1 MKHRGAL
8 RRWAAAAIAAMALID
23 TAIAA
28 DLPSKE
34 QPVLLSADEVSYD
47 RDLGVVTA
55 RGHVELSQGNRI
67 LLADTVSYN
76 ERSGTVAASGNV
88 SLLEP
93 NGDVAF
99 ANYVELTSDLKEG
112 VIRDIRAL
120 LSDGSRIAANG
131 ARRSGDTTEFAKAV
145 YSPCPLCAE
154 DPNSAAAMAAQSRAH
169 HP

>member
-55 RGHVELSQGNRI
+55 R
-67 LLADTVSYN
+67 A
-76 ERSGTVAASGNV
+76 
-88 SLLEP
+88 
-93 NGDVAF
+93 
-99 ANYVELTSDLKEG
+99 TS
-112 VIRDIRAL
+112 
-120 LSDGSRIAANG
+120 
-131 ARRSGDTTEFAKAV
+131 
-145 YSPCPLCAE
+145 
-154 DPNSAAAMAAQSRAH
+154 NSARATEYCW
-169 HP
+169 PTR